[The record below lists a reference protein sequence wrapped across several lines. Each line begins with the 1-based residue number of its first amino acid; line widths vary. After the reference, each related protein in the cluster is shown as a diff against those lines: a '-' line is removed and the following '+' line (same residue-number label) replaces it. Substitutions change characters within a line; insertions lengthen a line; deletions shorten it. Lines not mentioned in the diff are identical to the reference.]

1 MKESEFYQVI
11 SDLSRV
17 PLRDHMMH
25 GFEERQDF
33 FNSVRQL
40 RDRWKDRIG
49 ECINRRNGFVLLR
62 FHDTPGGMAD
72 EAWLP
77 DYLVLPVSKPAYL
90 ETREPTP
97 QEQTEAEIDKAFG
110 F

>member
-1 MKESEFYQVI
+1 MKEEKYYQVI
-11 SDLSRV
+11 SDLSAV

-40 RDRWKDRIG
+40 RDRWQDRVG
-49 ECINRRNGFVLLR
+49 ECVDRRNGFVLLR
-62 FHDTPGGMAD
+62 FHDTPGGMPD

-77 DYLVLPVSKPAYL
+77 DYLVLPVSKPSYL
-90 ETREPTP
+90 QKKEPTQ
-97 QEQTEAEIDKAFG
+97 QELLEAEIDEAFG